1 MEIKNHTKRVFAPG
15 CAMMLYKPELAEK
28 MHTILNDNLGGVE
41 MHNTCCKHEPAFK
54 SETEVINICPGCD
67 KRFRNDY
74 QNSKTISVW
83 EILAESDFF
92 PFPDYKGKTMTIIDA
107 CPTRDQDRIHI
118 AIRKLLEKMNIT
130 LVELA
135 STKIKGI
142 CCGDSFYG
150 MIPTE
155 DVIVQMKKRASEI
168 PAEDVVVYC
177 ISCTKAVFIGGK
189 EPHYVIDLLFGED
202 SIPKTLDLDAWH
214 KELDDYISAH

>member
-1 MEIKNHTKRVFAPG
+1 
-15 CAMMLYKPELAEK
+15 
-28 MHTILNDNLGGVE
+28 
-41 MHNTCCKHEPAFK
+41 
-54 SETEVINICPGCD
+54 
-67 KRFRNDY
+67 
-74 QNSKTISVW
+74 
-83 EILAESDFF
+83 
-92 PFPDYKGKTMTIIDA
+92 
-107 CPTRDQDRIHI
+107 
-118 AIRKLLEKMNIT
+118 
-130 LVELA
+130 
-135 STKIKGI
+135 
-142 CCGDSFYG
+142 